1 MSELSK
7 ELEDLHRTV
16 VRAVRDRVDT
26 DCSADDLRLAMQ
38 LLKQNAITANLGI
51 SGPDELKSRMAGKLN
66 FSAINDKKVL
76 PFRAAPQL
84 PAAERPHTSDSADA
98 V

>member
-26 DCSADDLRLAMQ
+26 DCTADDLRLAMQ

-51 SGPDELKSRMAGKLN
+51 
-66 FSAINDKKVL
+66 
-76 PFRAAPQL
+76 
-84 PAAERPHTSDSADA
+84 
-98 V
+98 

>member
-7 ELEDLHRTV
+7 ELEDLHRVV

-26 DCSADDLRLAMQ
+26 DGTADDLRLAMQ
-38 LLKQNAITANLGI
+38 LLKQNSITANLGI

-76 PFRAAPQL
+76 PLRPAPQL
-84 PAAERPHTSDSADA
+84 SDETRPHTTDSSGVA
-98 V
+98 

>member
-7 ELEDLHRTV
+7 ELEDLHRVV

-26 DCSADDLRLAMQ
+26 DGSADDLRLAMQ

-66 FSAINDKKVL
+66 FSTINDKKVL
-76 PFRAAPQL
+76 PFRPAPQ
-84 PAAERPHTSDSADA
+84 PSADSHPHTNESSDA